1 MIPMGLQHSPRYVVH
16 HLPDDALTGSVSWPA
31 PRYCIGYLN
40 SLGRLLPP
48 VHLDTNDLLSVV
60 LTVQFDGCMFSI
72 RQIHIHDRRPRFVLY
87 GTKHN
92 IMHFMMFMYIMYIMH
107 IMHIMQDAP

>member
-1 MIPMGLQHSPRYVVH
+1 MGSPFWVEFRFGPVRTVRQVCME
-16 HLPDDALTGSVSWPA
+16 AA
-31 PRYCIGYLN
+31 PRCY
-40 SLGRLLPP
+40 
-48 VHLDTNDLLSVV
+48 LDTNDLLSVAR
-60 LTVQFDGCMFSI
+60 TVQFDGCMFSI
-72 RQIHIHDRRPRFVLY
+72 PQIHIDDRRPRFVLY

>member
-1 MIPMGLQHSPRYVVH
+1 MHIDLTPMFGQRRNAQAGIGFSITRKNI
-16 HLPDDALTGSVSWPA
+16 DPA
-31 PRYCIGYLN
+31 CQGAQT
-40 SLGRLLPP
+40 
-48 VHLDTNDLLSVV
+48 VFLDTNDLLSVV

-72 RQIHIHDRRPRFVLY
+72 RQIHIHDRRPQFVLY
-87 GTKHN
+87 STKQN